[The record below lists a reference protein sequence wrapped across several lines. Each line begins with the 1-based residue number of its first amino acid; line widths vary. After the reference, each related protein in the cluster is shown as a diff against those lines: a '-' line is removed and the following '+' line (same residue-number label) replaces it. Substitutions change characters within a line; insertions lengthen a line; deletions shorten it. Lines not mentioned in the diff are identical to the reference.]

1 MIEHEAVDPRIPE
14 QHLQK
19 REAYKIVGAPQL
31 LHDLYVS
38 RAVTECATARLLTG
52 FFRNLCSLGF
62 GRVKLIGP
70 ADRSEPRNRQENWV
84 AVRPS
89 VDRVR
94 AGRKPSLDPLSQLL
108 GSELD
113 SVNQLIVERMQSPV
127 ALIPQLAGHIV
138 ASGGKRLRPMLT
150 LGCARLC
157 GYSGSRHI
165 GLAAAVEFIH
175 TATLLHDD
183 VVDASNLRR
192 GRDTANAVWGNKPP
206 ILVGDFL
213 FSRSFE
219 LMVADGSLRIL
230 EILSRASSVIA
241 EGEVLQLMTQNDL
254 ETTEASYLEVI
265 QAKTAELFAAASRIG
280 AVLAERPHDEEEA
293 LDRFGRNLG
302 IAFQLVDDMLD
313 FSARQAELGKSI
325 GDDFRDGK
333 VTLPILIAFARG
345 NQDERTFWH
354 RALEDMDQRAGDLEH
369 AIALVE
375 CHGALAE
382 TLSRARVYAAA
393 AIDSLSIF
401 GDGIARRALIEAA
414 SFATERSS

>member
-1 MIEHEAVDPRIPE
+1 MAM
-14 QHLQK
+14 
-19 REAYKIVGAPQL
+19 
-31 LHDLYVS
+31 
-38 RAVTECATARLLTG
+38 
-52 FFRNLCSLGF
+52 
-62 GRVKLIGP
+62 
-70 ADRSEPRNRQENWV
+70 
-84 AVRPS
+84 RPG
-89 VDRVR
+89 VDRVQE
-94 AGRKPSLDPLSQLL
+94 GRRPSLDPLSQLL
-108 GSELD
+108 RSDLER
-113 SVNQLIVERMQSPV
+113 VNQLIVERMQSPV

-157 GYSGSRHI
+157 GYAGTRHI

-183 VVDASNLRR
+183 VVDDSELRR

-230 EILSRASSVIA
+230 EILSRASSIIA

-254 ETTEASYLEVI
+254 ETTEASCLEVI
-265 QAKTAELFAAASRIG
+265 QAKTAELFAAASRIA
-280 AVLAERPHDEEEA
+280 AVLAERPREEEEA

-313 FSARQAELGKSI
+313 FSAQQSELGKSI

-333 VTLPILIAFARG
+333 VTLPILIAFSRADQG
-345 NQDERTFWH
+345 ERAFW
-354 RALEDMDQRAGDLEH
+354 RRVLEDMDQRPGDLER

-375 CHGALAE
+375 RHGAIAE
-382 TLSRARVYAAA
+382 TLSQARAYATA
-393 AIDSLSIF
+393 AIESLSIF
-401 GDGIARRALIEAA
+401 HDGTERRALIEAA
-414 SFATERSS
+414 GFATERSS